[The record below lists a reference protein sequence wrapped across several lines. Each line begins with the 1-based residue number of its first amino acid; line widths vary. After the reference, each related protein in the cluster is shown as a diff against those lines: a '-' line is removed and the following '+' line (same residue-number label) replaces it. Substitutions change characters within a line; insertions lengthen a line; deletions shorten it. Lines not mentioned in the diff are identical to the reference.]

1 MISTSYFFSYGA
13 GTTHKTKSYQETM
26 NIDIENINKI
36 ENSHKHYTKQWRKIY
51 EVIQQE
57 FFDETEFFQIFFQ
70 FFLRIM

>member
-1 MISTSYFFSYGA
+1 
-13 GTTHKTKSYQETM
+13 M

-57 FFDETEFFQIFFQ
+57 FFDETEFFQIFFK
-70 FFLRIM
+70 FF